1 MSSPPH
7 FNGGGIENFSARKW
21 RGEVEK
27 FLFWGGMAKWGGC
40 PKVGG
45 GFKFDG
51 GFLEIKSIFRVK
63 LVENGYKTSKKA

>member
-1 MSSPPH
+1 M
-7 FNGGGIENFSARKW
+7 G
-21 RGEVEK
+21 GEVGK
-27 FLFWGGMAKWGGC
+27 FLFWGGMAKWGGMSES
-40 PKVGG
+40 GG